1 MHVKKIMNKAVI
13 WCAGYETA
21 HAAATLMKEHGVG
34 TLPVLDDPDS
44 RKVIG
49 IVTDRDLC
57 VKVVAAGLDPRF
69 AEVRE
74 CMNRDVMTC
83 HASAEAEMALE
94 YMMRGRVRRLPV
106 VNRVGALIGI
116 VSIDDLARTRA
127 APAEMICKTLS
138 VLATPVAKH
147 ATTAA

>member
-1 MHVKKIMNKAVI
+1 MQIKNIMNKAVI
-13 WCAGYETA
+13 WCAASDTA

-69 AEVRE
+69 VEVRE

-83 HASAEAEMALE
+83 AAGAEAEFALE
-94 YMMRGRVRRLPV
+94 CMMHGEVRRLPV
-106 VNRVGALIGI
+106 VNRMSALIGI
-116 VSIDDLARTRA
+116 VSIDDLARSRAVAPKSICETLAALARPAGKRA
-127 APAEMICKTLS
+127 AS
-138 VLATPVAKH
+138 
-147 ATTAA
+147 AA

>member
-1 MHVKKIMNKAVI
+1 MQLRKIMNKAVI
-13 WCAGYETA
+13 WCAASDTA
-21 HAAATLMKEHGVG
+21 HAAATLMKEHRVG

-83 HASAEAEMALE
+83 QASAEAEAALE
-94 YMMRGRVRRLPV
+94 HMKRGRVRRLPV
-106 VNRVGALIGI
+106 VNRVGTLIGI
-116 VSIDDLARTRA
+116 VSIDDLARSHA
-127 APAEMICKTLS
+127 VSAQHLCG
-138 VLATPVAKH
+138 VLAVLAKPVAKR
-147 ATTAA
+147 AARAA

>member
-1 MHVKKIMNKAVI
+1 MNKAVI
-13 WCAGYETA
+13 WCAGSDTA

-83 HASAEAEMALE
+83 QASAEAETALE
-94 YMMRGRVRRLPV
+94 YMTRGRVRRLPV

-116 VSIDDLARTRA
+116 VSIDDLARSQA
-127 APAEMICKTLS
+127 VPAKSICGTLAE
-138 VLATPVAKH
+138 LGRRVAKR
-147 ATTAA
+147 AVSAA